1 MLTPPRVYIEELLD
15 LGEGTDEDVARNL
28 ADLRRI
34 NRFLGGR
41 RVVLDALDSL
51 MVEGRRELSLL
62 DVGTGSADI
71 PGAVADWC
79 RGRDIK
85 ASVTA
90 LDLSERNLRVARQQ
104 LGINQAVQ
112 LVRGDCLSLPFADR
126 SVDVVTASLFLHHF
140 EDRDVVRLLKDFA
153 RVARRAVIVN
163 DLIRNLVPYWFARLT
178 GPLLATSYL
187 TRYDGPASVLRG
199 FTVREM
205 AGLAESAGLR
215 RFHVRRHFPYRLALV
230 AHVENLPGR
239 FNAEEERNHG

>member
-15 LGEGTDEDVARNL
+15 LGEGTDADVARNL

-41 RVVLDALDSL
+41 RVVLNALAR
-51 MVEGRRELSLL
+51 MVAEADLRELSLL

-79 RGRDIK
+79 GARGI
-85 ASVTA
+85 VGNITA
-90 LDLSERNLRVARQQ
+90 LDLSERNLRIARLQ
-104 LGINQAVQ
+104 LGINERVQ
-112 LVRGDCLSLPFADR
+112 LVRGDSLSLPFADH

-140 EDRDVVRLLKDFA
+140 EDANVVRLLADFA
-153 RVARRAVIVN
+153 RVARRAIIVN
-163 DLIRNLVPYWFARLT
+163 DLIRDLVPYWFARLS

-205 AGLAESAGLR
+205 AGLAERAGLR
-215 RFHVRRHFPYRLALV
+215 QARVRRHFPYRLAMV
-230 AHVENLPGR
+230 APIED
-239 FNAEEERNHG
+239 

>member
-1 MLTPPRVYIEELLD
+1 MLTPQRVYIEELLD

-41 RVVLDALDSL
+41 RVVLEALTRLVADAGLH
-51 MVEGRRELSLL
+51 ELSLL

-79 RGRDIK
+79 RSRGIVGN
-85 ASVTA
+85 VTA
-90 LDLSERNLRVARQQ
+90 LDLSERNLRIARAR
-104 LGINQAVQ
+104 LGINEGVQ
-112 LVRGDCLSLPFADR
+112 LVRGDSLSLPFADR

-140 EDRDVVRLLKDFA
+140 EDADVVRLLADFA

-199 FTVREM
+199 FTAREM
-205 AGLAESAGLR
+205 ARHAERAGLR
-215 RFHVRRHFPYRLALV
+215 HVRVRRRFPYRLALV
-230 AHVENLPGR
+230 ARVED
-239 FNAEEERNHG
+239 

>member
-15 LGEGTDEDVARNL
+15 LGEGNDTDVARNL

-41 RVVLDALDSL
+41 RVIIEALDRLIVTERLQS
-51 MVEGRRELSLL
+51 LSLL

-79 RGRDIK
+79 RARGIV
-85 ASVTA
+85 AEVTG
-90 LDLSERNLRVARQQ
+90 LDLSERNLRVARSR
-104 LGINQAVQ
+104 LGVNQAVQ
-112 LVRGDCLSLPFADR
+112 LVRGDSLRLPFADR
-126 SVDVVTASLFLHHF
+126 SVDVVTASLLLHHF
-140 EDRDVVRLLKDFA
+140 EDADVVRLLKDFA

-163 DLIRNLVPYWFARLT
+163 DLIRNLVPYWFARLS

-205 AGLAESAGLR
+205 AAHAERAGLNR
-215 RFHVRRHFPYRLALV
+215 AQVRRRFPYRLALV
-230 AHVENLPGR
+230 AR
-239 FNAEEERNHG
+239 IDD

>member
-15 LGEGTDEDVARNL
+15 LGEGTDADVARNL

-41 RVVLDALDSL
+41 RVVVEALDSL
-51 MVEGRRELSLL
+51 ITGAGLRRLSLL

-71 PGAVADWC
+71 PGAVAAWC
-79 RGRDIK
+79 RDRHLAADI
-85 ASVTA
+85 TA
-90 LDLSERNLRVARQQ
+90 LDLSERNLRIARSR
-104 LGINQAVQ
+104 LGIDQDVR
-112 LVRGDCLSLPFADR
+112 LVRGDSLALPFADR

-140 EDRDVVRLLKDFA
+140 EDADVVRLLGEFA

-205 AGLAESAGLR
+205 AAHAERAGLR
-215 RFHVRRHFPYRLALV
+215 QVRLCRRFPYRVALV
-230 AHVENLPGR
+230 ARVED
-239 FNAEEERNHG
+239 

>member
-15 LGEGTDEDVARNL
+15 LGEGTDDDVAQNL

-34 NRFLGGR
+34 NRFLGGQR
-41 RVVLDALDSL
+41 IILGALAALTRDAGL
-51 MVEGRRELSLL
+51 RELSLL

-79 RGRDIK
+79 RAHAIV
-85 ASVTA
+85 SNITA
-90 LDLSERNLRVARQQ
+90 LDLSERNLRIARAC
-104 LGINQAVQ
+104 LGIHEEVQ
-112 LVRGDCLSLPFADR
+112 LVRGDSLRLPFADR

-140 EDRDVVRLLKDFA
+140 EDAEVERLLADFA
-153 RVARRAVIVN
+153 RVARRAVIIN
-163 DLIRNLVPYWFARLT
+163 DLVRNLVPYWFARLS

-205 AGLAESAGLR
+205 AGLAERAGLKR
-215 RFHVRRHFPYRLALV
+215 VRVRRCFPYRLALI
-230 AHVENLPGR
+230 ARMED
-239 FNAEEERNHG
+239 